1 MDSKADLQKFID
13 KCENLKKRGHSEEGI
28 AYAMGFNDVVTY
40 RAFRA
45 VIEKNLEPTEEE

>member
-1 MDSKADLQKFID
+1 MDSKSDLQRFID

-40 RAFRA
+40 HAFRA
-45 VIEKNLEPTEEE
+45 VIEKNLDTTEDE